1 MSKSDFSKLPS
12 PNRAISRTALTWLL
26 AIVASLGLIAAAC
39 GGDDD
44 VVTPADDVVTSD
56 AEAGDDGDEAT
67 TPPVP
72 TPAGDVDNT
81 DLAVKPLVEVPDGE
95 APADLE
101 LTDLVIGDGVQAAAG
116 DFLITQYVGVSY
128 GTGLQFDS
136 SWDRGQ
142 AFSFVVGEGN
152 VIQGW
157 DDGIVGMAV
166 GGRRELIIPSELAYG
181 PTGSGSGSIGPDE
194 PLIFVVDLLGVLPQS
209 VTKPEVSVPAEPA
222 VSVGIKPVVEVPANA
237 AGSEY
242 AETDL
247 TMGEGP
253 TVDEGDIAVI
263 RYVGVA
269 VSTGAEVDT
278 AWVPSAVR
286 SFTVG
291 SGEVIEGWDRGV
303 VGMSVGGLRQLVVPP
318 ELAFGDEGTETVAP
332 DETLVY
338 VVELLGLMRADVTK
352 PDVDVPD
359 ALAVELGIRDVIE
372 GDGAVAQPGSTLVM
386 QYVGVSQSTGEEFD
400 TSWGRAPFTF
410 TLRQGQVIQGW
421 DDGIEGMAA
430 GGRRELIIPGEQA
443 YGDAGSGAAIGPN
456 ETLVFVVDLVAVVPS
471 SQVVTTDI
479 IEGTGEAAGVGSVV
493 WVHYVGASQ
502 SNGEQFDASWDRGR
516 EETINF
522 ALGAGQVI
530 PGWDQGIQGMK
541 VGGRRE
547 LIIPA
552 DLAYGEAGAGGGAI
566 APNETLVFVVDLV
579 AIS

>member
-1 MSKSDFSKLPS
+1 MSKSDSSKPAS
-12 PNRAISRTALTWLL
+12 PNVRVSRPVLARLL

-44 VVTPADDVVTSD
+44 VVAPVDEVADD
-56 AEAGDDGDEAT
+56 GGEAT
-67 TPPVP
+67 APPVP

-81 DLAVKPLVEVPDGE
+81 DLAVKPLVEVPEGE
-95 APADLE
+95 APSDLE
-101 LTDLVIGDGVQAAAG
+101 LTDLVIGDGAQASAG
-116 DFLITQYVGVSY
+116 DFLIMQYVGVAY

-142 AFSFVVGEGN
+142 PFPFVIGEGN

-166 GGRRELIIPSELAYG
+166 GGRRELIIPAEQAYG
-181 PTGSGSGSIGPDE
+181 ATGSGSGSIGPNE

-222 VSVGIKPVVEVPANA
+222 VSVGAKPVVEVPADA
-237 AGSEY
+237 DGSEY

-247 TMGEGP
+247 STGEGP
-253 TVDEGDIAVI
+253 SVGEGDVAVI

-269 VSTGAEVDT
+269 ASTGVEVDT
-278 AWVPSAVR
+278 AWAPTAVR

-318 ELAFGDEGTETVAP
+318 ELAFGDEGTEVVAP

-338 VVELLGLMRADVTK
+338 VVELLGLLPADVTK

-359 ALAVELGIRDVIE
+359 ALAVELGIRDVTE
-372 GDGAVAQPGSTLVM
+372 GDGPVAQPGSTLVM

-410 TLRQGQVIQGW
+410 TLGQGQVIQGW
-421 DDGIEGMAA
+421 DDGIQGMAA

-456 ETLVFVVDLVAVVPS
+456 ETLVFVVDLVAVVAT

-479 IEGTGEAAGVGSVV
+479 IEGTGEAAAAGSVV
-493 WVHYVGASQ
+493 WVHYVGVSQ

-516 EETINF
+516 EQAITF
-522 ALGAGQVI
+522 SLGVGQVI

-566 APNETLVFVVDLV
+566 APNETLVFVVDLI
-579 AIS
+579 AIT